1 MDFTNS
7 IALVTGA
14 SSGIGRQI
22 ALDLAARG
30 ATVVASSR
38 SLDRLAE
45 TAAELRRYGGASEVV
60 ECDVSDAAAVRR
72 MVEDALRKF
81 GRIDI
86 LVNNAGFGAYEPLA
100 ESSRET
106 IGSMTATNYL
116 GTVYCTRE
124 VLPSMIARRSGAIVN
139 ISSVSGIIGTP
150 EMALY
155 CATKFAQIGFS
166 ESLYHELKPHGVHVA
181 VVCPGP
187 VRTNFRR
194 GFDELAPKPPEFT
207 VLDAAAVSQAVMRAI
222 EKRKFQIILPKS
234 LAFVCF
240 LKGVMPNVVRFLTA
254 RALRA
259 ASGRHRR

>member
-1 MDFTNS
+1 MDFKNA

-38 SLDRLAE
+38 ALDRLQE
-45 TAAELRRYGGASEVV
+45 TAERLKRYGGASEVV
-60 ECDVSDAAAVRR
+60 ECDVSDPIAVKR
-72 MVEDALRKF
+72 MVQSALGKF

-100 ESSRET
+100 EASVDT
-106 IGSMTATNYL
+106 IESMLATNYL

-124 VLPSMIARRSGAIVN
+124 ALPSMIARGSGAIVN
-139 ISSVSGIIGTP
+139 ISSVSGKIGAP
-150 EMALY
+150 NMALY
-155 CATKFAQIGFS
+155 SATKFAQIGLS

-181 VVCPGP
+181 VICPGP

-194 GFDELAPKPPEFT
+194 GFDALAPRPPEFM
-207 VLDAAAVSQAVMRAI
+207 VLDAAAVSRAVIRAI
-222 EKRKFQIILPKS
+222 DKKKFEIVLPRS

-240 LKGVMPNVVRFLTA
+240 LKGLMPRLVRFLTYHA
-254 RALRA
+254 MRKA
-259 ASGRHRR
+259 APHP